1 MSGTRNWLIVSGALA
16 LGASAVV
23 GLSGD
28 FGPGLQSGGP
38 GVRLNPAASA
48 SAVPGVEQA
57 DLAGADV
64 RTDQGSGGQAQAVT
78 PASPEPVEAADQQ
91 SADATNAD
99 TPESASAASADSP
112 ESAD

>member
-1 MSGTRNWLIVSGALA
+1 MSGTRNWLIVSGAVA

-23 GLSGD
+23 GMSGD

-38 GVRLNPAASA
+38 GVRLNPAAST
-48 SAVPGVEQA
+48 SAVPGVEQS
-57 DLAGADV
+57 DLTGADTG
-64 RTDQGSGGQAQAVT
+64 TDQGAGGRAQAVT

-91 SADATNAD
+91 SAVAANAD
-99 TPESASAASADSP
+99 SPDSASAASADSP